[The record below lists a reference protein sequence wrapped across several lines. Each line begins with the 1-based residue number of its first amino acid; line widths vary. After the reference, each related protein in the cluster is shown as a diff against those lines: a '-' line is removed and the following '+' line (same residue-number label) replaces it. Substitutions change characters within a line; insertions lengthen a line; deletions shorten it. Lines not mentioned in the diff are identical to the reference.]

1 MAESLIIRNL
11 SWEFAIREMRG
22 SLTFILRFV
31 FRTVASILDNYDI
44 FALNEVRLLFI
55 NAFRYL

>member
-44 FALNEVRLLFI
+44 FAFNEVRLFYKRI
-55 NAFRYL
+55 